1 MKITKQ
7 LQDLEMK
14 LIKEKR
20 IKFFKSLLFY
30 LTLNLWFTACTSS
43 VESKLIGVWQI
54 DHVEYNDQNT
64 SIVPEN
70 ERYSMELSKENNKKK
85 FSIDGVIGSWLLK
98 DSTLLFENI
107 PESKTYIDSMF
118 VINDG
123 YGNSTIILQNG
134 DQKIATIK
142 DGFVVPEKVTY
153 KMKVISVNLEE
164 LILQIDEDLHTY
176 NKVN

>member
-1 MKITKQ
+1 
-7 LQDLEMK
+7 
-14 LIKEKR
+14 
-20 IKFFKSLLFY
+20 
-30 LTLNLWFTACTSS
+30 
-43 VESKLIGVWQI
+43 
-54 DHVEYNDQNT
+54 
-64 SIVPEN
+64 
-70 ERYSMELSKENNKKK
+70 
-85 FSIDGVIGSWLLK
+85 
-98 DSTLLFENI
+98 
-107 PESKTYIDSMF
+107 MF
-118 VINDG
+118 VINDA